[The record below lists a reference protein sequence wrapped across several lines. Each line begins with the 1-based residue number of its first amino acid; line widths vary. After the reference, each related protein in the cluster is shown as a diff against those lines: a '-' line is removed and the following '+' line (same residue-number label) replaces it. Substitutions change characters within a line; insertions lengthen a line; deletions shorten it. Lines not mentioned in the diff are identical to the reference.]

1 MSDGCLFLH
10 APSKAGWLLC
20 VSVVCL
26 VAFFF
31 FLKWQMHLAISVTL
45 SCTHEQAREPSPVR
59 LFMHSERAL
68 SERGV
73 SRKAEA

>member
-10 APSKAGWLLC
+10 APSKARWLLC

-31 FLKWQMHLAISVTL
+31 LMADALGNICDLELYTRASKRAQ
-45 SCTHEQAREPSPVR
+45 SC
-59 LFMHSERAL
+59 
-68 SERGV
+68 
-73 SRKAEA
+73 KAVYAF

>member
-1 MSDGCLFLH
+1 MGVSSYMLRVRLVGFFVF
-10 APSKAGWLLC
+10 PLC
-20 VSVVCL
+20 VWWL
-26 VAFFF
+26 FFF
-31 FLKWQMHLAISVTL
+31 FKWQMHLAISVTL

-73 SRKAEA
+73 SRKTEA